1 MKSLVLLGDGMA
13 DFPVPEL
20 GGRTPLDYARTPAM
34 DAAVA
39 QGVSGLFCPIP
50 DGLPAGS
57 DIGNLS
63 VFGYDPRQTFTGR
76 APLEAANQGIV
87 PNDDELVFRCNLVT
101 LEDGKMRDFTAD
113 HITSEE
119 SRALMGAL
127 SEAIGTADIR
137 FVPGVSYRNLCLVR
151 AEAAALEPLRRL
163 RCTPPHDIIGQNY
176 TSSLPA
182 GDRQETVRALIEAS
196 RPVLAA
202 HPANRARAAA
212 GKLPATSIWL
222 WGQGGA
228 PRMTTYKERF
238 GVTGAVVSAVDL
250 VNGIG
255 RCAGFEVL
263 RVPGITGYLDTNY
276 EGKVAAA
283 LEALERHD
291 FVYLHVEAPDETAH
305 EGRPDLKVQAIEDF
319 DRRVVAPCLEAA
331 RARGDLRVLIAP
343 DHVTSLA
350 SRTHA
355 PGPVP
360 FALCGPGVRP
370 NGLRAFHE
378 AEAARAGVLYP
389 DGYTLVPAMI
399 RTQEIAFPL
408 VR

>member
-1 MKSLVLLGDGMA
+1 MDSAVKHGLLG
-13 DFPVPEL
+13 
-20 GGRTPLDYARTPAM
+20 
-34 DAAVA
+34 
-39 QGVSGLFCPIP
+39 QFCPIP

-63 VFGYDPRQTFTGR
+63 VFGYNPRETFTGR

-87 PNDDELVFRCNLVT
+87 PAADELVFRCNFVT
-101 LEDGKMRDFTAD
+101 LEDGRMRDFTAD
-113 HITSEE
+113 HITTEE
-119 SRALMGAL
+119 SRTLIATLN
-127 SEAIGTADIR
+127 ETIGTSDIR
-137 FVPGVSYRNLCLVR
+137 FAPGVSYRNLCIVR
-151 AEAAALEPLRRL
+151 AGAAVLEPLRAL
-163 RCTPPHDIIGQNY
+163 RCIPPHDIIGQNY
-176 TSSLPA
+176 NTNLPTGA
-182 GDRQETVRALIEAS
+182 QQQIVRALMEAS

-202 HPANRARAAA
+202 HPTNEDRRSA

-228 PRMTTYKERF
+228 PRMTPYQHRF
-238 GVTGAVVSAVDL
+238 GITGAVVSAVDL

-255 RCAGFEVL
+255 HCAGFEVL
-263 RVPGITGYLDTNY
+263 RVSGVTGYLDTNY

-283 LEALERHD
+283 LDAFNRHD

-331 RARGDLRVLIAP
+331 RKRGDLRILIAP

-360 FALCGPGVRP
+360 FALFGPGVKP
-370 NGLRAFHE
+370 NGLLAYTE
-378 AEAARAGVLYP
+378 SEAARAGVLYP
-389 DGYTLVPAMI
+389 DGHTLVPAMI
-399 RTQEIAFPL
+399 HEQEIAFPL
-408 VR
+408 VQ

>member
-1 MKSLVLLGDGMA
+1 MA
-13 DFPVPEL
+13 DFPVHEL
-20 GGRTPLDYARTPAM
+20 DGLTPLNYAQTPAM
-34 DAAVA
+34 DAAV
-39 QGVSGLFCPIP
+39 QEGLSGLFCPIP

-87 PNDDELVFRCNLVT
+87 PKDDELVFRCNLVT

-119 SRALMGAL
+119 SATLMSALNAAL
-127 SEAIGTADIR
+127 GTADLR
-137 FVPGVSYRNLCLVR
+137 FVPGVSYRNLCLIR
-151 AEAAALEPLRRL
+151 ADAAALEPLRRL
-163 RCTPPHDIIGQNY
+163 RCTPPHDIIGQDYFNY
-176 TSSLPA
+176 LPL
-182 GDRQETVRALIEAS
+182 GDRQGPVRALIEAS
-196 RPVLAA
+196 QPVLAGHA
-202 HPANRARAAA
+202 ANRARAAA

-228 PRMTTYKERF
+228 PRMTTYQDRF
-238 GVTGAVVSAVDL
+238 GITGAVVSAVDL

-255 RCAGFEVL
+255 HCAGFEVL

-283 LEALERHD
+283 LDALDRHD

-319 DRRVVAPCLEAA
+319 DRRVVSPCMEAA

-360 FALCGPGVRP
+360 FALYGPGIRP
-370 NGLRAFHE
+370 NGLRAFRE
-378 AEAARAGVLYP
+378 SEAARAGILYP
-389 DGYTLVPAMI
+389 DGHTLAPDMI
-399 RTQEIAFPL
+399 RKQEITFPL
-408 VR
+408 VP